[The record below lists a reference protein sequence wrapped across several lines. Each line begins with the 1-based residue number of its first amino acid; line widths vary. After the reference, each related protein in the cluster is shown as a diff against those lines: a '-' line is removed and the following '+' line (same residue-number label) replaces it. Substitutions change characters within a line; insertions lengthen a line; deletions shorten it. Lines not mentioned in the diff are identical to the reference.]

1 MKNPSQLPLS
11 INNVY
16 LRYGDKNVAA
26 DGIRDMSLNCIMGGT
41 ARVETRAGRGG
52 GHACGRNFFMCSEVQ
67 SMCLFGS
74 DKSKVVPDFHGE
86 PFTLVVSESIMFYG
100 EE

>member
-1 MKNPSQLPLS
+1 
-11 INNVY
+11 
-16 LRYGDKNVAA
+16 
-26 DGIRDMSLNCIMGGT
+26 
-41 ARVETRAGRGG
+41 
-52 GHACGRNFFMCSEVQ
+52 
-67 SMCLFGS
+67 MCLFGS